1 MKPLANVIRAELFKV
16 ARKRRAYVLAGL
28 YWLLLPGLVLIVGR
42 VIFSNLFGS
51 SFDGA
56 VPVESILH
64 ELASPF
70 GTARIALAA
79 PAYMTPSFYL
89 IIIALLAALLV
100 GEERSQNMWKTT
112 LVAQPSRLAVLGG
125 KLIVAWIVFAI
136 LVSGAVVAGFL
147 FGAAGTTFL
156 GTTFAGDWSA
166 LFGALA
172 LQLLFGLTA
181 ILFAFLLV
189 FLLRGVALGFVAIFF
204 LPALLEGLY
213 FAYATLVGF
222 QPVTRINA
230 VFQALRLRQTLEEL
244 PRYFFTSNLYA
255 PSRKLVAG
263 ALAQLDFGEGG
274 AGPGP
279 QLALGDLLGSGETL
293 LHSSFVMLGYGVV
306 FAALL
311 TWLFLR
317 RDVD

>member
-1 MKPLANVIRAELFKV
+1 MKALANVIRAELFKV
-16 ARKRRAYVLAGL
+16 VRKRRAYILAGL

-42 VIFSNLFGS
+42 IIRVNLFGS
-51 SFDGA
+51 SLDGTI
-56 VPVESILH
+56 PVDSILH

-70 GTARIALAA
+70 GIARVALAG
-79 PAYMTPSFYL
+79 PAFMSPSFYM

-112 LVAQPSRLAVLGG
+112 LVAQPDRLAVISG
-125 KLIVAWIVFAI
+125 KFLVAWLIFAV
-136 LVSGAVVAGFL
+136 LVAGAVLSGFL

-156 GTTFAGDWSA
+156 GTTFTGDWGQ
-166 LFGALA
+166 LFGALG
-172 LQLLFGLTA
+172 LQVLFGGTA

-189 FLLRGVALGFVAIFF
+189 FLLRSMALGLVAIFF

-230 VFQALRLRQTLEEL
+230 FFQALRLRQTLEDL

-255 PSRKLVAG
+255 PSRKLVG
-263 ALAQLDFGEGG
+263 SVLATLEPQVNGG
-274 AGPGP
+274 GGGPPG
-279 QLALGDLLGSGETL
+279 LGGLLGSGETL
-293 LHSSFVMLGYGVV
+293 LHSGFVMLGYGVL
-306 FAALL
+306 FGALL
-311 TWLFLR
+311 VWLFLR
-317 RDVD
+317 RDVA